1 MEIGFRAHDIGKFDS
16 VESLASTIETYKKES
31 KIQLALN
38 KVIPSSPKWTEYTE
52 EYITSVRDTLKRHSV
67 SVAIV
72 GCYINPVHP
81 DEDARAEHLKRFER
95 SLELNKAFGCPY
107 VATETGS
114 ANPDCSYNAA
124 TSEEKTFTIFL
135 KSVEQLLKK
144 AEDVNACVTL
154 EAVTRQHTICSAER
168 MRRVLDTFRSDH
180 LKVIYDPVNLTSWLG
195 IEELDGSVR
204 AVPSKEAIQRKVR
217 HDIELLSPEKI
228 VAIHCK
234 NYVLDEKG
242 WKIGNKATL
251 EGVIDWSVIF
261 SLLREYKID
270 VPVLLENL
278 NPSTLRETLLYLDT
292 I

>member
-1 MEIGFRAHDIGKFDS
+1 
-16 VESLASTIETYKKES
+16 
-31 KIQLALN
+31 
-38 KVIPSSPKWTEYTE
+38 
-52 EYITSVRDTLKRHSV
+52 
-67 SVAIV
+67 
-72 GCYINPVHP
+72 
-81 DEDARAEHLKRFER
+81 
-95 SLELNKAFGCPY
+95 
-107 VATETGS
+107 
-114 ANPDCSYNAA
+114 
-124 TSEEKTFTIFL
+124 
-135 KSVEQLLKK
+135 
-144 AEDVNACVTL
+144 
-154 EAVTRQHTICSAER
+154 